1 MKKIIFFTALF
12 FGFSSIASAQANK
25 TSVETK
31 TTVDY
36 SKINVQEY
44 AKKDAVDLGKLLSF
58 NDTQIHDFYNLFE
71 MKYVVLSNPDMT
83 LERKTEIKRLTE
95 AKIRAS
101 LDGNQMQL
109 LEKDKL
115 LFERLIN

>member
-12 FGFSSIASAQANK
+12 FGLSFLASAQENK
-25 TSVETK
+25 N
-31 TTVDY
+31 TVASKAKLDY

-44 AKKDAVDLGKLLSF
+44 AKKDATELGTLLTL
-58 NDTQIHDFYNLFE
+58 NQTQTRDFYNLFE
-71 MKYVVLSNPDMT
+71 MKYSVLNNENLTP
-83 LERKTEIKRLTE
+83 ERETEIKKVTE

-101 LDGNQMQL
+101 LDANQMQI
-109 LEKDKL
+109 LEKDKV